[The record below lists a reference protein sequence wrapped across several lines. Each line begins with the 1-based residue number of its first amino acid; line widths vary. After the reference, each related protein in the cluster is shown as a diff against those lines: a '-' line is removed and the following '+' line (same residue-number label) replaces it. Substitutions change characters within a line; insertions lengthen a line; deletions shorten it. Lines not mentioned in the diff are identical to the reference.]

1 MTDRVQ
7 TLVTLQNR
15 LIEMPTLIQKLG
27 SDSELLSGIRIRGA
41 DFLIAIREALPN
53 ALTHGNQ
60 SDAQK
65 MVFRLLSQRG
75 QREVVDR
82 DVG

>member
-7 TLVTLQNR
+7 TEVTLQIR
-15 LIEMPTLIQKLG
+15 LIKMPTLIQRLR

-41 DFLIAIREALPN
+41 DFLVAIREALPN

-60 SDAQK
+60 SDA
-65 MVFRLLSQRG
+65 
-75 QREVVDR
+75 
-82 DVG
+82 